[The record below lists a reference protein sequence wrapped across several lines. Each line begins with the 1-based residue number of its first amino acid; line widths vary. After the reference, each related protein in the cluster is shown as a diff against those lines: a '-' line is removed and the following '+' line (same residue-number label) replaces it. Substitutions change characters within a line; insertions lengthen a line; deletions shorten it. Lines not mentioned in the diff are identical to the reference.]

1 MNNQEETTTKKRP
14 PLAKLDTLVR
24 QASQERI
31 TNEGLQRKNTI
42 RSRQFFEKTENKN
55 FFEKL
60 TDDSVLCINA
70 SPSSGEFKL
79 AIIFSPSNLSTTFLT
94 TIVSQFSFHGINITH
109 LETRPIFR
117 ICSDSS
123 SPSNSSNNNNIIEV
137 LIECSV
143 TKKKLLL
150 AVCAILENEEI
161 NKIQLKRLTENPL
174 ITVPWFPKHISELDR
189 CMHVVTKYEPTEDPR
204 HPGYGDTVYIDRRK
218 QLNDIANNYK
228 WGDKL
233 PFIKYTE
240 EENET
245 WRLCY
250 VNLKEYRQSHTCKEY
265 RENIKAME
273 DAGVIKENV
282 IPQLSDLNNFLFKK
296 TGFQLRPCGGLLS
309 ARDFLASLAFRVFQ
323 ATQYLRHPKSPHH
336 SPEPDVIHEYL
347 GHVPMFSDPWIA
359 KMSQEIGL
367 LSLGASDEEI
377 EKLATIYWF
386 VIEFGLC
393 YEDGKYKAIG
403 AGLIS
408 AFGEL
413 QHACS
418 NVPKHEDFNPEIVGV
433 TSYDDSDYQVV
444 YFVTSNLKMAFEKIK
459 EYAKDFKKPFT
470 LTYNPYT
477 QSIDVLSE
485 RENIEN
491 KITDLKNY
499 LNELSF
505 YLDKRDGHNK

>member
-1 MNNQEETTTKKRP
+1 MDLQEQIAPKRRTSV
-14 PLAKLDTLVR
+14 AKLDTLVR

-31 TNEGLQRKNTI
+31 KNEGLQRSNTI
-42 RSRQFFEKTENKN
+42 KSRKFFEKTQNKN
-55 FFEKL
+55 FYEKL

-79 AIIFSPSNLSTTFLT
+79 AVIFTPSMSTNTFLT
-94 TIVSQFSFHGINITH
+94 TIVSQFSSHGINITH

-117 ICSDSS
+117 LPD
-123 SPSNSSNNNNIIEV
+123 SNSSGNNIIEI

-143 TKKKLLL
+143 TKTKLLL
-150 AVCAILENEEI
+150 AVSAILENEEI
-161 NKIQLKRLTENPL
+161 DKIQLKRLIENPL
-174 ITVPWFPKHISELDR
+174 VAVPWFPKHISELDK

-204 HPGYGDTVYIDRRK
+204 HPGYGDIEYIKRRGE
-218 QLNDIANNYK
+218 LNNIANNYR

-233 PFIKYTE
+233 PYIEYTTE
-240 EENET
+240 ENNT

-250 VNLKEYRQSHTCKEY
+250 VHLKKFRQSHTCKEY

-273 DAGVIKENV
+273 DAGVISENA
-282 IPQLSDLNNFLFKK
+282 IPQLCDLNNFLFKK

-323 ATQYLRHPKSPHH
+323 TTQYIRHSSSVHH
-336 SPEPDVIHEYL
+336 SPEPDAIHEYL

-386 VIEFGLC
+386 IIEFGLC

-418 NVPKHEDFNPEIVGV
+418 DNPRHEDFDPEIVGK

-444 YFVTSNLKMAFEKIK
+444 YFVANNLKIAFQKIK
-459 EYAKDFKKPFT
+459 EYAKAFRKPFA

-477 QSIDVLSE
+477 QSIEVLSE

-491 KITDLKNY
+491 KIKELKNY

-505 YLDKRDGHNK
+505 YLDK